1 LVFLFSLPLISKE
14 ILRSSAN
21 ITVIPFT
28 NSISSEPLI
37 ITEVNLLITPT
48 QIPASLFS
56 INMNIWIG
64 GTGGDGLRI
73 RDDASQN
80 STTIYVAADGEMFT
94 IIDGP
99 LLNDGYIWWRIKKYD
114 NSKVI
119 GWAVQDFLEKFPSN

>member
-1 LVFLFSLPLISKE
+1 
-14 ILRSSAN
+14 
-21 ITVIPFT
+21 
-28 NSISSEPLI
+28 
-37 ITEVNLLITPT
+37 
-48 QIPASLFS
+48 
-56 INMNIWIG
+56 MNIWIG